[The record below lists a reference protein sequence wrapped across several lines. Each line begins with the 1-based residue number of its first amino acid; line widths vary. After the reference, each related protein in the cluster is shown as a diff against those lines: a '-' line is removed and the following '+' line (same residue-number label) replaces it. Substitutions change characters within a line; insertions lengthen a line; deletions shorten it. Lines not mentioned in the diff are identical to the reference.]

1 MKRKWILFLII
12 FLFLIQGILYAKET
26 DSPRSSKKH
35 THKKIIPR
43 NKQYQL
49 EQVAVFKNK
58 KNAERFV
65 RKLRNEGKEVVVRKG
80 VSKDKKTIYRV
91 FAEKKKVLSEIIPSQ
106 SRFNV

>member
-12 FLFLIQGILYAKET
+12 FLFLIQGISYAKET

-35 THKKIIPR
+35 TYKKIIPR

-65 RKLRNEGKEVVVRKG
+65 RKLRNESKEVVVRQG
-80 VSKDKKTIYRV
+80 VTKDKKTIYRV
-91 FAEKKKVLSEIIPSQ
+91 FAEKKKVLSENIPSQ
-106 SRFNV
+106 SRFNG

>member
-35 THKKIIPR
+35 TYKKIIPR

-65 RKLRNEGKEVVVRKG
+65 RKLRNESKEVVVRQG
-80 VSKDKKTIYRV
+80 VTKDKKTIYRV
-91 FAEKKKVLSEIIPSQ
+91 FAGKKKVLSENIPSQ
-106 SRFNV
+106 PV